1 METPSVVT
9 PTTPVTASAPAPA
22 PAPVTASAP
31 VSTTPMVNMDAGS
44 GTPLMENGGSTDS
57 GGGFFKNINWIETG
71 ALILGFAGLYYL
83 IYYYRYKLN
92 QDKLINN
99 EMQRQIDE
107 IKMNLQTKMNGKYKT
122 M

>member
-9 PTTPVTASAPAPA
+9 PTPAMATAPAPA
-22 PAPVTASAP
+22 PTPAINPAPAP
-31 VSTTPMVNMDAGS
+31 TTPMVNMDAGS